1 MFMNIKKKNLWNVYE
16 YKKKHLWNVC
26 EYKKETSMCNLY
38 IILQLSILFISDTVG
53 V

>member
-1 MFMNIKKKNLWNVYE
+1 MFTNIKKKICGMFMNIKKENLWNVY
-16 YKKKHLWNVC
+16 

-53 V
+53 G